1 MVLVL
6 DHQATRPMHALRR
19 VSQFVACLL
28 VASAGLQ
35 AERESTLPAPQ
46 GGRML
51 FALPEDAQ
59 PLQSGLADLR
69 TLALPGLA
77 TIEVVVQRDDTLE
90 HIFRRLQLKLSDLAD
105 IRALE
110 GVRGLL
116 DRLNPGEQL
125 TVLHRDGDLVGLARE
140 VSLTQELEVRRTDAG
155 FQAQVRER
163 PVQAQATVARGV
175 IDSSLFE
182 AANGVG
188 LADATVLKLAHIF
201 ATNIDFMLGLRTGDE
216 FAVEYERLNQYGH
229 YVRDGEVLAARFVNQ
244 GREYVAVRYVGPDG
258 VARYF
263 TPDGRSIEKEF
274 LRAPLEFRRVSS
286 GFSRARL
293 HPILNTI
300 RAHEGT
306 DYAAPMGTPVYAAGD
321 GRIRF
326 RGQKGGYG
334 NAIEIDHGGGFV
346 TVYGHLSRFAAVRT
360 GTRVTRGQTIGY
372 VGMTGLATGPHL
384 HYEFHM
390 DGRFVDPQK
399 IKLPDARPIDPALRA
414 DFERASA
421 PLLERLQGRM
431 PLQVAADTA
440 PLR

>member
-1 MVLVL
+1 MAPVLAQKARGPVPGA
-6 DHQATRPMHALRR
+6 QR
-19 VSQFVACLL
+19 VVRLLACLL
-28 VASAGLQ
+28 VSAAALQ
-35 AERESTLPAPQ
+35 AARETTLHMPQPGQMRFAVHEEAAPI
-46 GGRML
+46 
-51 FALPEDAQ
+51 AA
-59 PLQSGLADLR
+59 SLADLR
-69 TLALPGLA
+69 SLALPGLA
-77 TIEVVVQRDDTLE
+77 TIDVIVQRNDTLD
-90 HIFRRLQLKLSDLAD
+90 HIFRRLQLKLRDLAD
-105 IRALE
+105 IRALADA
-110 GVRGLL
+110 RALL
-116 DRLNPGEQL
+116 DHLRPGEQL
-125 TVLHRDGDLVGLARE
+125 TFMHRDGDLIGLARQ

-155 FQAQVRER
+155 FEAQLRDR

-182 AANGVG
+182 AANAAG
-188 LADATVLKLAHIF
+188 LADATVLKVAKIF
-201 ATNIDFMLGLRTGDE
+201 ATNIDFMLGLRAGDQFE
-216 FAVEYERLNQYGH
+216 VEYERLNQSGQ

-244 GREYVAVRYVGPDG
+244 GHEYVAVRYVGPDG

-263 TPDGRSIEKEF
+263 APDGRSIEKEF

-286 GFSRARL
+286 SFSHARL

-306 DYAAPMGTPVYAAGD
+306 DYAAPLGTQVYAAGD

-334 NAIEIDHGGGFV
+334 NVVEIDHGGGFV
-346 TVYGHLSRFAAVRT
+346 TVYGHLSRFAALKP

-384 HYEFHM
+384 HYEFHV

-399 IKLPDARPIDPALRA
+399 VRLPDARPIDPGLRA

-421 PLLERLQGRM
+421 PLLQQLHIS
-431 PLQVAADTA
+431 A
-440 PLR
+440 PLRVASRSVP

>member
-19 VSQFVACLL
+19 LSQLIACLL
-28 VASAGLQ
+28 VAGAGLQ
-35 AERESTLPAPQ
+35 AARESTRMVPPP
-46 GGRML
+46 GHML
-51 FALPEDAQ
+51 FAAPADPQ
-59 PLQSGLADLR
+59 PLGAGLADLR
-69 TLALPGLA
+69 ALALPGLA
-77 TIEVVVQRDDTLE
+77 TIEVIVQRDDTLD

-105 IRALE
+105 VRALD
-110 GVRGLL
+110 GVRELL
-116 DRLNPGEQL
+116 DRLHPGEQL
-125 TVLHRDGDLVGLARE
+125 TFMHRDGDLVGLARQ

-163 PVQAQATVARGV
+163 PVQAQTAVARGV

-182 AANGVG
+182 AANAAG
-188 LADATVLKLAHIF
+188 LTDATVLKLAHIF
-201 ATNIDFMLGLRTGDE
+201 ATNIDFMLGLRTGDAFE
-216 FAVEYERLNQYGH
+216 VEYERLNQYGH
-229 YVRDGEVLAARFVNQ
+229 YVRDGDVLAARFVNQ
-244 GREYVAVRYVGPDG
+244 GHEYVAVRYVGPDG

-321 GRIRF
+321 GRVRF

-334 NAIEIDHGGGFV
+334 NVIEIDHGGGFL
-346 TVYGHLSRFAAVRT
+346 TVYGHLSRFAAPKS
-360 GTRVTRGQTIGY
+360 GTPVTRGQTIGY

-384 HYEFHM
+384 HYEFHVN
-390 DGRFVDPQK
+390 GRFVDPQK
-399 IKLPDARPIDPALRA
+399 VKLPDARPIDPALRA

-421 PLLERLQGRM
+421 PLLQRLQASM
-431 PLQVAADTA
+431 PLQVAAGA
-440 PLR
+440 LP